1 MTTNLERSET
11 TRAALVAVA
20 RELFAQRG
28 YEATSIE
35 EIVRG
40 AEVTRGALYHHFAD
54 KREVFRAVYEDVES
68 RLTQEIAM
76 NVAGEPDPERRLV
89 AGLDAFLDAS
99 LDPAVQRIVLLDAA
113 AVLGWDE
120 MHELE
125 MKYGLGLM
133 RLALGN
139 AMDEGIVERQP
150 VDPLAQMLLGALTEA
165 GLAIARAADPVLAR
179 AQYGAAAARLLD
191 GLRPRAG

>member
-1 MTTNLERSET
+1 VTTNPERSET

-20 RELFAQRG
+20 RELFAVRG

-40 AEVTRGALYHHFAD
+40 AAVTRGALYHHFAD

-76 NVAGEPDPERRLV
+76 NVASEPDPERRLI

-133 RLALGN
+133 RLALGT

-165 GLAIARAADPVLAR
+165 GLAIARASDPAVAR

-191 GLRPRAG
+191 GLRPR